1 MTLDSC
7 YLDTLAH
14 LKLLGCVVP
23 PYGSGVEGTDSISLL
38 PVELE
43 WEIYVVGCCHVVHKQ
58 ANLHLNFAF
67 CKRFDCKGSC

>member
-1 MTLDSC
+1 M
-7 YLDTLAH
+7 
-14 LKLLGCVVP
+14 P